1 MRKQI
6 ALLENILK
14 KIFCNFFLYICFII
28 IIFSD
33 SYAKERWII
42 DKNISTIKF
51 EVPVL
56 FASNVSGVFKNID
69 GFVEIDVED
78 RENNKALLSVSIE
91 SIESNYKKY
100 RDLLLGPIF
109 FDSQNYP
116 IGVLDTKKFSYQNE
130 EDLTLSAEFTI
141 KGISKMVETKL
152 KVIRLTS
159 DIVQI
164 VGFLELSRTD
174 FKIGTGSWKST
185 TILKDNIKIDSNI
198 FLIRE

>member
-1 MRKQI
+1 M
-6 ALLENILK
+6 LENILK

-56 FASNVSGVFKNID
+56 FASNVSGEFKNID
-69 GFVEIDVED
+69 GFVEIDIKD

-91 SIESNYKKY
+91 SIESNYEKY

-130 EDLTLSAEFTI
+130 ENLTLSAEFTI

-159 DIVQI
+159 EIVQI

-198 FLIRE
+198 FLIKE